1 MRRIEEI
8 VYLKAL
14 NRKKQTKGIKKQTR
28 DLKKLQCFCFQKGI
42 MKRYLQIF
50 VFNVITAFR
59 DGECNRMWAQI

>member
-28 DLKKLQCFCFQKGI
+28 DLKN
-42 MKRYLQIF
+42 YSVS
-50 VFNVITAFR
+50 VFKK
-59 DGECNRMWAQI
+59 E